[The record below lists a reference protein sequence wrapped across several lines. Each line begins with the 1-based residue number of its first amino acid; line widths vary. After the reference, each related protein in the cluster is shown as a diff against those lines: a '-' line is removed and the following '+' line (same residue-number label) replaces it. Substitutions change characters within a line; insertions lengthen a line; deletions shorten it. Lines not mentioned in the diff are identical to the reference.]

1 MNYKLTKYAGILRL
15 ADNAFIPAD
24 PANSDYAAYQRWLAE
39 GNTPEPADPPPPP
52 PPVTSVAMRQAR
64 LALLGAGLLGQVSSA
79 IAAIPDATARA
90 AAEIEWEYATEVR
103 RDSPW
108 VLQLSAALGLNAE
121 QLDALFAHAATL

>member
-1 MNYKLTKYAGILRL
+1 MYKLTSSTNIVRL

-108 VLQLSAALGLNAE
+108 VLQLSAALGLDAE

>member
-1 MNYKLTKYAGILRL
+1 MYQLTHTTTIRRL

-52 PPVTSVAMRQAR
+52 PPVTLVAMRQAR

-108 VLQLSAALGLNAE
+108 VLQLSAALGLDDE